1 MSNPLI
7 TPELFGSFPLFDSL
21 STQELSI
28 LTPCSRLVSINR
40 RGVLYQIGDK
50 SEQVYFLFEG
60 RLQGVDFTL
69 DGREVGLFFV
79 EPKDYCGDLGLFDR
93 GPQSETVIATVKSM
107 VLAVPSD
114 ELRSIIFSNPTTVA
128 RATERVAQRVRAMT
142 AQRAIL
148 AIPDIP
154 QRVCAQLALL
164 TEQSTIA
171 ASDQRISNP
180 PTHQELGIMLN
191 TTRESVTRVFQ
202 RLQNANIV
210 RKESSASLE
219 ILDPEALGHIAEGHS
234 KL

>member
-1 MSNPLI
+1 M
-7 TPELFGSFPLFDSL
+7 
-21 STQELSI
+21 

-40 RGVLYQIGDK
+40 RGVLYQMGDK

-79 EPKDYCGDLGLFDR
+79 EPKDYCGELGLFDR

-154 QRVCAQLALL
+154 QRICAQLLL
-164 TEQSTIA
+164 LSGEIETESTGLSIA
-171 ASDQRISNP
+171 NP
-180 PTHQELGIMLN
+180 PTHQELAIMLN
-191 TTRESVTRVFQ
+191 TSRESVTRVLQ
-202 RLQNANIV
+202 RLQ
-210 RKESSASLE
+210 SSEVCQKRGTHLLE
-219 ILDPEALGHIAEGHS
+219 ILDPKQLQLIAQGYE
-234 KL
+234 KLQ